1 MTVPGIWNPQRA
13 IAEVDRCITQ
23 LGFKGIQL
31 FSNIA
36 GKMLDAAEH
45 RPVLQHIGRIRVPIH
60 LHPAMPLGQA
70 GLDSPGLALSIGFPY
85 DASLNTLRLIYSGVF
100 DEHPALTLIVAHTGG
115 VLPYL
120 KGRIEAYCRPSPLI
134 TEPPRLSRPIGD
146 YLANL
151 YVDTVCYHHEALA
164 CCYQVLGAEHLLFG
178 TDHPFGAYQVSA
190 ELVDR
195 LDCPSSHR
203 DMIYHGNAERLLS
216 L

>member
-1 MTVPGIWNPQRA
+1 M
-13 IAEVDRCITQ
+13 
-23 LGFKGIQL
+23 
-31 FSNIA
+31 
-36 GKMLDAAEH
+36 
-45 RPVLQHIGRIRVPIH
+45 
-60 LHPAMPLGQA
+60 
-70 GLDSPGLALSIGFPY
+70 
-85 DASLNTLRLIYSGVF
+85 NTLRLIYSGVF

-120 KGRIEAYCRPSPLI
+120 KGRIEAYCRSSPLV

-151 YVDTVCYHHEALA
+151 YVDTVCYHYEALA

-178 TDHPFGAYQVSA
+178 TDHPFGAYQVPA

-203 DMIYHGNAERLLS
+203 DMIYHRNAERLLS